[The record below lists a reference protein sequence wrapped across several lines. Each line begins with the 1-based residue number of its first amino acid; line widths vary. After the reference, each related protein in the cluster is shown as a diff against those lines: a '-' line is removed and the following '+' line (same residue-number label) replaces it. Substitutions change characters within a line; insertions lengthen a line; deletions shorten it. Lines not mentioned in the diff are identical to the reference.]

1 MASILIVDDSL
12 IMRRNLRTILERN
25 GHEVIAEATNGEDA
39 IRLYALHHPD
49 LVTMDITMPILNGIE
64 AVKRITTHYPNAS
77 IIVISAFDQRNMLFE
92 AMENGA
98 KHYIIKPITEAKL
111 LQAVKSTLASVVV
124 NDPNSPTNHFSDT
137 LNHTSKSNQPNTMS
151 SGRVDTISVENHDGR
166 FRILFPK
173 PLLPEHMNACR
184 VALKGL
190 IFIRPLSL
198 TIDFQSIE
206 VIQPWA
212 IQAIQEISESIRQAE
227 GNLQFIIKDAEL
239 RKQLIESIPSIRVQ
253 DVIA

>member
-39 IRLYALHHPD
+39 VRLFELHHPD

-64 AVKRITTHYPNAS
+64 AVKQITSIYAIAS
-77 IIVISAFDQRNMLFE
+77 IIVISAFDQRSMLFE

-111 LQAVKSTLASVVV
+111 LQAVKSTLESVAFH
-124 NDPNSPTNHFSDT
+124 DQKLQTNHFSDT
-137 LNHTSKSNQPNTMS
+137 LNHTPNSNQPVTLS
-151 SGRVDTISVENHDGR
+151 SGRSDTLSVVNQDGR
-166 FRILFPK
+166 FMILFPK

-184 VALKGL
+184 VALQGL
-190 IFIRPLSL
+190 IFIRPLLL
-198 TIDFQSIE
+198 TIDFQSID

-239 RKQLIESIPSIRVQ
+239 RKQLIQSIPSIRIQ